1 MALKPETLNH
11 CHVLEEK
18 GYLFHSEDTQA
29 TEDEYLHLL
38 HALVYSLKP
47 SHILETGSYKGIGT
61 AFMAKALKRNHD
73 LDPEVLES
81 FSYNGKITS
90 VEMEPAAAQYA
101 FKMLEA
107 NRVDQF
113 ARIILSDSIEYLKV
127 TEDRYDFAF
136 FDSQLPL
143 RVKELEICM
152 GRGLLAPGS
161 MWAMHDTSRLRTLSP
176 GAPDPQTSVLWQEL
190 ESLKGV
196 TFLEFPLS
204 RGLVVGQV
212 KS

>member
-11 CHVLEEK
+11 CHVVDER
-18 GYLFHSEDTQA
+18 GYLFHSEDTQS

-47 SHILETGSYKGIGT
+47 NHILETGSYRGIGT
-61 AFMAKALKRNHD
+61 AFMAKALKRNGD
-73 LDPEVLES
+73 LAPEVLEEY
-81 FSYNGKITS
+81 SYFGKITS
-90 VEMEPAAAQYA
+90 VELEPAAAQYA
-101 FKMLEA
+101 FKMLET
-107 NRVDQF
+107 NKVDAF
-113 ARIILSDSIEYLKV
+113 ARIVISDSIEYLKV
-127 TEDRYDFAF
+127 TNDRYDFAF

-143 RVKELEICM
+143 RVRELEICM
-152 GRGLLAPGS
+152 DRGLLRPGS

-176 GAPDPQTSVLWQEL
+176 GAPDPQTTILWQEL

-212 KS
+212 K